1 MQYIVEHFI
10 NFCNFFGRILMELI
24 FCSRDTDNMGPFIWY
39 VSIISYNPFAE
50 TRFPDWLLMFVSQN
64 DKFFTRL
71 FVESTQKVLL
81 RDLLKCSFCSVFVK
95 GTFQAEK
102 EEKVVYGLVHPLESW
117 NPVYIQVILYFY
129 AFYFND

>member
-1 MQYIVEHFI
+1 MFANFLVQCNTLSQNLSISVIFLVVYIYMFGSGKDLSIALALVISLFKVVTRVSL
-10 NFCNFFGRILMELI
+10 GRILMELI

-71 FVESTQKVLL
+71 FVVCRIYSK
-81 RDLLKCSFCSVFVK
+81 DASS
-95 GTFQAEK
+95 
-102 EEKVVYGLVHPLESW
+102 
-117 NPVYIQVILYFY
+117 
-129 AFYFND
+129 